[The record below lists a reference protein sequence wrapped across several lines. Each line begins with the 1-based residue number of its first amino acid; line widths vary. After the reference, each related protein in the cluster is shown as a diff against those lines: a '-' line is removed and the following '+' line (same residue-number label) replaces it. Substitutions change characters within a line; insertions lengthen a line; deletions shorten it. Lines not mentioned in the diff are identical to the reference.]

1 MIQEASRC
9 SLLQGFV
16 DEAAAEKI
24 YQFHTT
30 RAYRLEPLQESGILA
45 VDGEVIDY
53 TPVQVTMHQSVATVY
68 G

>member
-1 MIQEASRC
+1 MLR
-9 SLLQGFV
+9 LLQGFV
-16 DEAAAEKI
+16 DEGAADKI

-30 RAYRLEPLQESGILA
+30 RAYRLEPMQDSGILA

-53 TPVQVTMHQSVATVY
+53 TPVQVTMHQSVATIY

>member
-1 MIQEASRC
+1 MIQEAGRC
-9 SLLQGFV
+9 ALLSGFI
-16 DEAAAEKI
+16 DEDAAQRI

-30 RAYRLEPLQESGILA
+30 RAYRLEPMQDTGILA

-53 TPVQVTMHQSVATVY
+53 TPIQVTMHQSAANIY